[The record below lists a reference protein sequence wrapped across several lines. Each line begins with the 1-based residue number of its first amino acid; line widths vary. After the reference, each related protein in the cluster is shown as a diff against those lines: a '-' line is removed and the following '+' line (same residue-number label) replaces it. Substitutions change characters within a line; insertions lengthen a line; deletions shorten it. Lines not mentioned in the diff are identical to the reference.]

1 MKFWPKPG
9 RPAQSSDSPCPLR
22 ERPGLH
28 MPSKDHGCEKTKDV
42 NAYDPDEG
50 GEPPWSPPDDAVDAV
65 NNWAPAGQKEV
76 HGTENSSPE
85 SMRPARV
92 RMSSFGDDEELA
104 QELPPQWNLRK
115 FQERAKSILNE
126 FFVAMDVPGALAQAR
141 DLLMEC
147 PCEADELGVL
157 AIRSALDHGQAVQ
170 EATVRLLVA
179 AHGEDLLDSHALIR
193 SYEKLLCTWED
204 IAIDAPKAPEALL
217 QMLHGCIEGKAVGKT
232 FLTKLPE
239 NLLSAGTGNLS
250 PDMLTEL
257 TKVSAELK
265 DFKYKVGVALQEY
278 FGAGN
283 VADVESFL
291 QEIDL
296 EAYHHEFVKK
306 AATLSFTQD
315 DAEAA
320 RESVVELLSKLNTA
334 TVLSKDSLQWGV
346 TRLLGQLDDLEL
358 DCPRVV
364 DMATELLS
372 CLVADE
378 LVSVPFLRR
387 CRQLRIGG
395 TTGVRVLNATMRRT
409 PEYSKKHLGTSQFKT
424 ELQNM
429 ILEYFNSGDQAEF
442 ARCVCELA
450 PLSNEQSSELVRKV
464 MLFAMERSGAECEL
478 ALQLL
483 VHLCR
488 QEEIDGDHVEGGF
501 DELYER
507 MPDVMLDVP
516 DAREMALSFVVE
528 AKKALILR
536 DDWEEP
542 KTST

>member
-1 MKFWPKPG
+1 M
-9 RPAQSSDSPCPLR
+9 
-22 ERPGLH
+22 
-28 MPSKDHGCEKTKDV
+28 
-42 NAYDPDEG
+42 
-50 GEPPWSPPDDAVDAV
+50 
-65 NNWAPAGQKEV
+65 
-76 HGTENSSPE
+76 
-85 SMRPARV
+85 
-92 RMSSFGDDEELA
+92 
-104 QELPPQWNLRK
+104 
-115 FQERAKSILNE
+115 
-126 FFVAMDVPGALAQAR
+126 
-141 DLLMEC
+141 
-147 PCEADELGVL
+147 
-157 AIRSALDHGQAVQ
+157 
-170 EATVRLLVA
+170 
-179 AHGEDLLDSHALIR
+179 
-193 SYEKLLCTWED
+193 
-204 IAIDAPKAPEALL
+204 
-217 QMLHGCIEGKAVGKT
+217 
-232 FLTKLPE
+232 
-239 NLLSAGTGNLS
+239 
-250 PDMLTEL
+250 
-257 TKVSAELK
+257 
-265 DFKYKVGVALQEY
+265 
-278 FGAGN
+278 
-283 VADVESFL
+283 
-291 QEIDL
+291 
-296 EAYHHEFVKK
+296 
-306 AATLSFTQD
+306 SFTQD